1 MSERDVEAI
10 VNRVLSRLGRSP
22 SGAAPASPAPAVSH
36 ASRRRPTSASASG
49 RPIAS
54 SDPASAGR
62 PPGSRT
68 SASSLAFWPTGNVSA
83 GGVTR
88 TLPPAAGFWFCA
100 EAAAAARASARAMKE
115 RERSTTVYLG
125 LRERRGR
132 GVYALGVSMR
142 QDLADAR
149 AEDVAPM

>member
-1 MSERDVEAI
+1 MVST
-10 VNRVLSRLGRSP
+10 RS
-22 SGAAPASPAPAVSH
+22 
-36 ASRRRPTSASASG
+36 
-49 RPIAS
+49 
-54 SDPASAGR
+54 SAGR
-62 PPGSRT
+62 LGGEASPLLVEEAGVSAKAHGSIFGATPRRALAAIARLLDD
-68 SASSLAFWPTGNVSA
+68 ASSSAFYSREARRWRDALDALWSA
-83 GGVTR
+83 QLQFFVTR

-100 EAAAAARASARAMKE
+100 GAAAAARASARAMKE